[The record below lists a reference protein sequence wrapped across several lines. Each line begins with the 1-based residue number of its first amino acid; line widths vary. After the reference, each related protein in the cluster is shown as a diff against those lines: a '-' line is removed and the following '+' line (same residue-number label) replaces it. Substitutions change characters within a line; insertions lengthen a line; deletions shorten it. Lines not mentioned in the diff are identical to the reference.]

1 MITHEQPARITH
13 SDFSING
20 AMLQLRDTFPDQ
32 EKYFEDKEYDMI
44 KSEHAFIYLINTELR
59 YALLCTADASRDSVW
74 RPLVGPNDDW
84 PLAVCDYMSIDPKND
99 IISADRLHKDRIG
112 ENQLLFPSEKHR
124 WYYVEGQQTCDLL
137 VFRNIDSTGRR
148 ASKSN
153 LGYRGGSLSP
163 YRSPAMEMNLT
174 PFSVGSF
181 HAAFFNPHSRGV
193 PRQSCEARFVAFR

>member
-1 MITHEQPARITH
+1 M
-13 SDFSING
+13 
-20 AMLQLRDTFPDQ
+20 
-32 EKYFEDKEYDMI
+32 
-44 KSEHAFIYLINTELR
+44 
-59 YALLCTADASRDSVW
+59 
-74 RPLVGPNDDW
+74 GPNDDW

-148 ASKSN
+148 A
-153 LGYRGGSLSP
+153 R
-163 YRSPAMEMNLT
+163 
-174 PFSVGSF
+174 SF